1 VLLFAQS
8 SRCAEQRLLTLASAL
23 LLDACWGEP
32 PAACHPVV
40 GMGWLISFL
49 ERRLPRGTP
58 ALEFAS
64 GTLIVLGG
72 AVPCVLAGVAS
83 RRLCRHLPLLLRVAT
98 EASILKTCFALRALD
113 EAATAVGQALERR
126 DLASARARLTALV
139 SRDASALDESLVTAA
154 AIESVAENLSD
165 SVIGPWLWYW
175 FFGLPGALAYRY
187 LNTCDAMLGYRGA
200 YEYLGKCSARLD
212 DLAGFLPARTS
223 ALLLVLAA
231 FATGASASGAWRVLR
246 RDHISTASPNAGW
259 PMSAMAGALTVRLEK
274 VGHYVLGDGGALPSA
289 RDICRALRLCAAATA
304 LAVVGLS
311 ADCWQRR
318 LRAAAA

>member
-1 VLLFAQS
+1 LFAES
-8 SRCAEQRLLTLASAL
+8 PRCAEQRLLTLASAL

-40 GMGWLISFL
+40 GMGWLITFL

-58 ALEFAS
+58 ALELAS
-64 GTLIVLGG
+64 GTAIVVGG
-72 AVPCVLAGVAS
+72 AVACALAGVAS
-83 RRLCRHLPLLLRVAT
+83 QRVCQHLPSLLRVGT
-98 EASILKTCFALRALD
+98 EVSILKTCFALRALD
-113 EAATAVGQALERR
+113 DAASAVGQALERR

-139 SRDASALDESLVTAA
+139 SRDVSAIDESLVAAA
-154 AIESVAENLSD
+154 AIESVAENLND

-175 FFGLPGALAYRY
+175 FLGLPGALVYRY
-187 LNTCDAMLGYRGA
+187 VNTCDAMLGYRGA
-200 YEYLGKCSARLD
+200 YEYFGKCAARLD
-212 DLAGFLPARTS
+212 DLASFLPARAS

-231 FATGASASGAWRVLR
+231 FVTGASATGAARVPG
-246 RDHISTASPNAGW
+246 RDHARTASPNAGW
-259 PMSAMAGALTVRLEK
+259 PMSAMAGALAVRLEK

-289 RDICRALRLCAAATA
+289 RDIWRALRLCRAATA